1 MLCYTG
7 SYTRMGGPG
16 VAAVEETNGKLTLLA
31 RDQSL
36 ADPIYVLLS
45 KDCRTLFVT
54 GADPETNEGAAA
66 TYAVDGGSMKLTS
79 TVATLG
85 AAACH
90 ATLSADERFM
100 YVANYVTGC
109 ICVLPVKDDKLCES
123 IQHIVHEG
131 SGPSLPRQAS
141 AHTHQCLFRPE
152 TNELFVCDLG
162 MDLVFVYEQDPAT
175 GLLTEKMTISTEPGM
190 GPRHIVFADKDHFY
204 LAGELDNYAAYYV
217 WQNEQWNCVQRVP
230 VLPADFNEKNT
241 AAAIRLHEGRLYVS
255 NRGHDSVCV
264 IELAK
269 DGMMGAVRHIPSNG
283 KAPRDFEFTPEGKLM
298 FANQDGGGLVVEDG
312 DSLDMPGVVC
322 IALAK

>member
-16 VAAVEETNGKLTLLA
+16 VAAVEETNGKLTLLSS
-31 RDQSL
+31 DQSL

-66 TYAVDGGSMKLTS
+66 TYAVGGGIMKLTS

-85 AAACH
+85 SAACH

-109 ICVLPVKDDKLCES
+109 ICVLPVKDGQLGQS
-123 IQHIVHEG
+123 IQHIIHEG

-162 MDLVFVYEQDPAT
+162 MDLVFVYEQDPVT
-175 GLLTEKMTISTEPGM
+175 GLLDEKMTIFTEPGM

-217 WQNEQWNCVQRVP
+217 WQNEKWNCLQRVP

-241 AAAIRLHEGRLYVS
+241 AAAIRLHEGKLYVS

-264 IELAK
+264 IELDK
-269 DGMMGAVRHIPSNG
+269 NGMMGEARHIPSQG
-283 KAPRDFEFTPEGKLM
+283 KAPRDFEFTLEGKLM
-298 FANQDGGGLVVEDG
+298 FANQDGGGLVVEG
-312 DSLDMPGVVC
+312 GEALEMAGVVC
-322 IALAK
+322 IAPVK